1 MPDELRP
8 EYDLRTLQVRK
19 VGPGRK
25 LSGRSVV
32 QLASDVAEVFQSD
45 WAQLFALYKEDIGNG
60 ETMFS
65 GLGLTVS
72 QFFGALSDQDL
83 RRFLDPGV
91 LGVLDTIFGGRIAG
105 NDLKR
110 VARTLVDMDMLLG
123 DEAGRRLVLS
133 LVPDEKLAEMK
144 VRVGRSIRPAD
155 SSNWT
160 EVEVG
165 RIRDFFGLI
174 EERIVPPTVPPTD
187 TINPEYGLFD
197 HQRNVIQ
204 KLTPLLAQDERRAV
218 LHLPTGVGKT
228 RTAMHMVADWLCTYE
243 PSVVVWLASGQ
254 ELLEQAVLAF
264 KEAWSHLGTRPLQ
277 IGTMWGN
284 QMPDL
289 NSFSDGFLAVG
300 LAKGWTVISRTDPDW
315 ALRLSSRVRLVV
327 FDEAHQS
334 IARTYRQITEE
345 LTCDFRCALL
355 GLTATPGRTWADI
368 DEDGKLAEF
377 FSGNKVSLDVPGD
390 NPIEYLIDNGF
401 LARPIFRSLLSKPGV
416 NIGDEEIARISGAL
430 EIPEEIVASLSMSEQ
445 YVTAVLEG
453 IMELL
458 GTGHQ
463 RVLVF
468 AATVDHARVLTAILT
483 ARDVRSY
490 AVTGATPIRVRQQAI
505 RAFKSDDEEPI
516 VLVNFGVLTT
526 GFDAPQASAVVIAR
540 PTQSLVLYSQMV
552 GRAIRGPKAGG
563 TETCEILTVVDPNLS
578 GFGDVTEAFLNWEDV
593 WQ

>member
-1 MPDELRP
+1 MMGSMFG
-8 EYDLRTLQVRK
+8 
-19 VGPGRK
+19 GPG
-25 LSGRSVV
+25 LSV
-32 QLASDVAEVFQSD
+32 
-45 WAQLFALYKEDIGNG
+45 N
-60 ETMFS
+60 
-65 GLGLTVS
+65 
-72 QFFGALSDQDL
+72 QFFEALSDQDL

-91 LGVLDTIFGGRIAG
+91 LAVLDTIFGGRIAG
-105 NDLKR
+105 DDLKR
-110 VARTLVDMDMLLG
+110 VARTLVDVDILLG
-123 DEAGRRLVLS
+123 DEEGRKLVLS
-133 LVPDEKLAEMK
+133 LVPDEKLAELEG
-144 VRVGRSIRPAD
+144 RVDRSIRPAD
-155 SSNWT
+155 ASNWT

-165 RIRDFFGLI
+165 RIRDFFGLV

-187 TINPEYGLFD
+187 TISPEYGLFD
-197 HQRNVIQ
+197 HQRNVVR

-228 RTAMHMVADWLCTYE
+228 RTAMHVVADWLCTCE

-277 IGTMWGN
+277 LGTMWGD
-284 QMPDL
+284 QMPDFD
-289 NSFSDGFLAVG
+289 SFSDGFLAVG
-300 LAKGWTVISRTDPDW
+300 LAKGWAVISRTDPDW

-334 IARTYRQITEE
+334 IARTYRRITEE
-345 LTCDFRCALL
+345 LTLDFRCSLL
-355 GLTATPGRTWADI
+355 GLTATPGRTWDDI
-368 DEDGKLAEF
+368 DEDGKLADF
-377 FSGNKVSLDVPGD
+377 FSGNKVSLDVPGN
-390 NPIEYLIDNGF
+390 NPIEYLINNGF
-401 LARPIFRSLLSKPGV
+401 LARPIFRTLFSKPGI
-416 NIGDEEIARISGAL
+416 NISNDELARISGAL

-458 GTGHQ
+458 GTGHR

-483 ARDVRSY
+483 ARGVQSHI
-490 AVTGATPIRVRQQAI
+490 VTGSTPVRVRQQAI
-505 RAFKSDDEEPI
+505 RTFKSDHEDPI

-526 GFDAPQASAVVIAR
+526 GFDAPKASAVVIAR
-540 PTQSLVLYSQMV
+540 PTQSLVLYSQIV

-563 TETCEILTVVDPNLS
+563 TETCEILTVVDPSLP

>member
-1 MPDELRP
+1 MQDELRP
-8 EYDLRTLQVRK
+8 EYDLRTLQVRR
-19 VGPGRK
+19 VGPERK
-25 LSGRSVV
+25 HSGRSVV
-32 QLASDVAEVFQSD
+32 QLAPDVAEVFQSGR
-45 WAQLFALYKEDIGNG
+45 AQLFALYKEDTGSR

-91 LGVLDTIFGGRIAG
+91 LAVLDTIFGGRIAG
-105 NDLKR
+105 DDLKR
-110 VARTLVDMDMLLG
+110 VARTLVDVDMLLR
-123 DEAGRRLVLS
+123 DEEGRRLVLR
-133 LVPDEKLAEMK
+133 LVPEEKLTELEG
-144 VRVGRSIRPAD
+144 RVGRSIRPAD
-155 SSNWT
+155 ANNWT

-165 RIRDFFGLI
+165 RIRDFFGLT
-174 EERIVPPTVPPTD
+174 EERIVPPTVPSTD
-187 TINPEYGLFD
+187 TISPEYGLFD
-197 HQRNVIQ
+197 HQRNIIQ

-228 RTAMHMVADWLCTYE
+228 RTAMHVVADWLCTYE
-243 PSVVVWLASGQ
+243 PSVVIWLASGQ

-277 IGTMWGN
+277 IGTMWGD

-300 LAKGWTVISRTDPDW
+300 LAKGWAVISRTDPDW
-315 ALRLSSRVRLVV
+315 ALRLSPRVRLVV

-334 IARTYRQITEE
+334 IARTYRQIAEE
-345 LTCDFRCALL
+345 LTFDFRCALL

-377 FSGNKVSLDVPGD
+377 FSGNKVSLDVPSD

-401 LARPIFRSLLSKPGV
+401 LARPIFRSLLSEPGV

-540 PTQSLVLYSQMV
+540 PTQSLVLYSQIV

-563 TETCEILTVVDPNLS
+563 TETCEILTVVDPNLP